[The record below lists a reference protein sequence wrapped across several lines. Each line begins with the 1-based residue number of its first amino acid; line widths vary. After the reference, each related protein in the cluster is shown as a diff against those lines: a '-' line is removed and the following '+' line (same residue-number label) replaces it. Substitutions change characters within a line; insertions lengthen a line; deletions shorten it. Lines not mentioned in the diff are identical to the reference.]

1 MRKMN
6 YFRSILLLIL
16 PIIVYFLIDAASTS
30 SVRNILWSLCGTIF
44 FIDFPIGMCLL
55 HYYFPQVFRHRNSGH
70 YSIVPWIIFT
80 LVCWAIV
87 VLAMFLETQF
97 GNYPENGFSVFCA
110 YFFGWAYIYFTM
122 VPIGLIYLLFRLIQ
136 KLYRKGSVLNID

>member
-1 MRKMN
+1 MKKRL
-6 YFRSILLLIL
+6 IPITLLLTV
-16 PIIVYFLIDAASTS
+16 PIVLVLVFDPASTLS
-30 SVRNILWSLCGTIF
+30 LRNFLGDISGTIF

-136 KLYRKGSVLNID
+136 KLCKKHSARERK